1 MNFSRSFGS
10 YIRIRNDEIQLSYIL
25 ANKNYMFDEKIH
37 ATCSGQ
43 NMIHNAALYNLV
55 SEIQFEKLCSNSD
68 RQVAAF

>member
-1 MNFSRSFGS
+1 
-10 YIRIRNDEIQLSYIL
+10 
-25 ANKNYMFDEKIH
+25 MFDEKIH